1 MMRGVDRDGACAH
14 RGLLRGGGLLGR
26 GGRQRH
32 SHEVGAGEIGGL
44 SDVGEGHGAAVS
56 GSRRTEV
63 VPRPSRALRFELRV
77 VLVGG

>member
-1 MMRGVDRDGACAH
+1 MVRGVDRDGACAH

-32 SHEVGAGEIGGL
+32 SQEVRAGEVGGL
-44 SDVGEGHGAAVS
+44 PDVGEGHGAAVS
-56 GSRRTEV
+56 DSRRTEV
-63 VPRPSRALRFELRV
+63 VPHPSCALRFELRV